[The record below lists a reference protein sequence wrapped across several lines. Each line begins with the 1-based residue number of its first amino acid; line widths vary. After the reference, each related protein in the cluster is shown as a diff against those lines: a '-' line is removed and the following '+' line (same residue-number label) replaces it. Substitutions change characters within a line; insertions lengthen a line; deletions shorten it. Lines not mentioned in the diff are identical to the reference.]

1 MGKLWGLLA
10 CPPGIYLPH
19 EESCMKPPPQTG
31 LALPCRAEGH
41 TPGVPP
47 GPEQSLGPHTVG
59 RETREE
65 PRREYISQPGGA
77 WIFLQSSLQVSST
90 SPPWP
95 LLPWGHGP
103 SLHTPA
109 AWCGPWGLGR
119 HAPSDLPP
127 ILLPC
132 VTLLLLPGRLQT
144 RGGGLHC
151 KPGSQPQ
158 CPPPPPHNTGRSLHS
173 TPLAMMPV
181 PSTHSVASTSQNS
194 STLE

>member
-1 MGKLWGLLA
+1 
-10 CPPGIYLPH
+10 
-19 EESCMKPPPQTG
+19 MKPPPQTG

-132 VTLLLLPGRLQT
+132 ATLLLLPGRLQT
-144 RGGGLHC
+144 RGGVFTVSLVHS
-151 KPGSQPQ
+151 PSVPHHHPITQAAPSTRRRSQRCLSHPLTQ
-158 CPPPPPHNTGRSLHS
+158 WPALPRTRAPWNEG
-173 TPLAMMPV
+173 PLAHKWFPD
-181 PSTHSVASTSQNS
+181 
-194 STLE
+194 EEGF